1 MPTLLVTKKMSP
13 ELAARV
19 RASVDGRRA
28 APGSKLAPRAT
39 SVLRLGATATIVIAG
54 IWLGVSLYR
63 AQRELEARR
72 AGLVAKVQH
81 EAAELGP
88 DEHAV
93 ATRVLPW
100 LPPLAGAY
108 AGDLVADE
116 LRPAGALPAVLS
128 RPTLYLRG
136 SLPSV
141 ASRVDESAAS
151 SFKDAFV
158 LCLVAPP
165 NARTEPL
172 LKAKARAALSG
183 RGEALAPVA
192 GVERLQDALV
202 GLPFLS
208 PEWERKVRAARSR
221 DDLERMR
228 RDFER
233 APIARAKA
241 AAKAKLLLVVVDEPN
256 SEPGPTELDGERPHD
271 VRVGLVDLVTRK
283 VLLRLR
289 RRVDPSW
296 ISAATRAEW
305 ASGIDSCAL
314 AMDVHAAVAS
324 GGRVATTM

>member
-28 APGSKLAPRAT
+28 GPGAKLAPRAM
-39 SVLRLGATATIVIAG
+39 SVMRIGAAAVIVIAG
-54 IWLGVSLYR
+54 IWLGVSLHR
-63 AQRELEARR
+63 AKRDLEARR
-72 AGLVAKVQH
+72 AELALRVGR

-88 DEHAV
+88 GEHAA

-100 LPPLAGAY
+100 LPLFAGAY
-108 AGDLVADE
+108 AGDLVAEE
-116 LRPAGALPAVLS
+116 LRPAGAFATLLA

-136 SLPSV
+136 SLPSF

-158 LCLVAPP
+158 LCLYAPP

-172 LKAKARAALSG
+172 LKAKARAALAG
-183 RGEALAPVA
+183 RGEAMAPAA

-202 GLPFLS
+202 GLPFLT
-208 PEWERKVRAARSR
+208 PDWEQRVRAARSR
-221 DDLERMR
+221 EELERMR

-233 APIARAKA
+233 APITRAKA
-241 AAKAKLLLVVVDEPN
+241 AARATLLLLVVDEPN
-256 SEPGPTELDGERPHD
+256 ADPGPTELDGERPHD
-271 VRVGLVDLVTRK
+271 VRVGLVDLTARK

-289 RRVDPSW
+289 RRVDPAW

-314 AMDVHAAVAS
+314 ALDVHAAVAS
-324 GGRVATTM
+324 GGRPAPSE

>member
-72 AGLVAKVQH
+72 AELVAKAQR

-93 ATRVLPW
+93 ATRALPW
-100 LPPLAGAY
+100 LPPFAGAY
-108 AGDLVADE
+108 PGDLVADE
-116 LRPAGALPAVLS
+116 LRPAGALPSVLS

-165 NARTEPL
+165 TARTEPL

-221 DDLERMR
+221 EDLERMR

-324 GGRVATTM
+324 GGRVATGE